1 MSRFNFISVAFV
13 LIVLICSCCKEE
25 RTIPVWTETDNGY
38 NFGNE
43 IVLASEGET
52 KTPNES
58 YSSLYV
64 MEFASPED
72 WDNSLWNS
80 YSVSASHKNSNT
92 FQLEDGFYRSTTKW
106 YWSDIAML
114 DNTGYVVSSQALT
127 LRSATD
133 INVGVDALGYVQPE
147 MALIGGLAGKGLSY
161 ALFRSVMANQPI
173 RLKMNNVCAR
183 FGSLRIN
190 TPQGYSLS
198 NVLLTSDL
206 FVLGDYSIDEG
217 YDFVNDTFYN
227 DGRGWSN
234 LTQKHSVSFTES
246 DVDYYRFGENPFL
259 FDPYDYLYCI
269 PGNYDFS
276 LTYTITNGTDSAT
289 YQKKFTIMMKGGI
302 SSHIVVNVPAMG
314 TDISNGSSNDN
325 GWVTVTP
332 GEEGD
337 ENVEIEW

>member
-1 MSRFNFISVAFV
+1 M
-13 LIVLICSCCKEE
+13 
-25 RTIPVWTETDNGY
+25 IPVWTETDNGY

-43 IVLASEGET
+43 IVLANEGET

-72 WDNSLWNS
+72 WDSSLWYS
-80 YSVSASHKNSNT
+80 YSVLASHKNSNT
-92 FQLEDGFYRSTTKW
+92 FQLQDGFYRSTTKW
-106 YWSDIAML
+106 YWSDIVMI
-114 DNTGYVVSSQALT
+114 DDTGYVVSSKKLN
-127 LRSATD
+127 LRSATN
-133 INVGVDALGYVQPE
+133 ITEGVDTLGYVQPE
-147 MALIGGLAGKGLSY
+147 LIKFGGLAEEGLSY
-161 ALFRSVMANQPI
+161 ALVRSVMANQPI

-190 TPQGYSLS
+190 TPNGYSLS
-198 NVLLTSDL
+198 NILLTSDL
-206 FVLGDYSIDEG
+206 FISGDYSIGEG

-234 LTQKHSVSFTES
+234 LTHKHSVSFTES
-246 DVDYYRFGENPFL
+246 DVDYYKFGEIPFIINGPSISL
-259 FDPYDYLYCI
+259 IYCI

-276 LTYTITNGTDSAT
+276 LTYTITDGTDSAT

-302 SSHIVVNVPAMG
+302 SSHIVVNVPPMG
-314 TDISNGSSNDN
+314 TDISNGSSSDN

-332 GEEGD
+332 GEEGNED
-337 ENVEIEW
+337 VEIEW